1 MVSFATWGNQLYS
14 GERSYNIVGKA
25 KVYLSICGFLVLA
38 SLVLLLTRGL
48 NPSIEFSGGTQF
60 IVMGSSE
67 TSQAVAYD
75 VLAEDGITENVR
87 VSALGS
93 DSIRVQTQS
102 LTSQE
107 TQNLRNDLAEAYDVS
122 PDSVDTNV
130 VGATW
135 SQDVTQKAAKSIVIF
150 VILVSVLITIY
161 FRSWRTSA
169 AALIALINDLL
180 VTAGFFALT
189 QVEVSPATV
198 IGFLTILGYS
208 LYDTVVVFDK
218 VREVAGQYDG
228 QDKYTYG
235 ELVNLGVNQTLVR
248 SINTSVVALL
258 PVGAI
263 LFIGSLLLGAGTLT
277 DISLALFVGIIVG
290 TFSSIFVGAPIL
302 ALLYQARPKIHEK
315 DEEILAARAAA
326 KAASSD
332 TDGSDSDDSSQAS
345 DQRVSVSVAA
355 KQPGRHLGQSAQPK
369 RKSRSKK

>member
-315 DEEILAARAAA
+315 DEKILAARVA
-326 KAASSD
+326 KADAANAAGPEGD
-332 TDGSDSDDSSQAS
+332 ENWQAS

>member
-1 MVSFATWGNQLYS
+1 M
-14 GERSYNIVGKA
+14 
-25 KVYLSICGFLVLA
+25 
-38 SLVLLLTRGL
+38 
-48 NPSIEFSGGTQF
+48 
-60 IVMGSSE
+60 
-67 TSQAVAYD
+67 
-75 VLAEDGITENVR
+75 
-87 VSALGS
+87 
-93 DSIRVQTQS
+93 
-102 LTSQE
+102 
-107 TQNLRNDLAEAYDVS
+107 S

-315 DEEILAARAAA
+315 DEKILAARAA
-326 KAASSD
+326 KADAANAAGPEGD
-332 TDGSDSDDSSQAS
+332 ENWQAS

-369 RKSRSKK
+369 HKSRSKK

>member
-1 MVSFATWGNQLYS
+1 MASFATWGNELYS
-14 GERSYNIVGKA
+14 GKRSYDIVGKA
-25 KVYLSICGFLVLA
+25 KIFLSISGILVAL
-38 SLVLLLTRGL
+38 SIILLFTRGL

-67 TSQAVAYD
+67 SSQQVAYD

-87 VSALGS
+87 VSALGT
-93 DSIRVQTQS
+93 DSIRIQTQS
-102 LTSQE
+102 LSTQE
-107 TQNLRNDLAEAYDVS
+107 TQSLRTDLAQAYGVS
-122 PDSVDTNV
+122 ADEVDTNV

-135 SQDVTQKAAKSIVIF
+135 SQDVTKKAAQSIIIF
-150 VILVSVLITIY
+150 VILVSALITIY

-169 AALIALINDLL
+169 AALIALVNDLL
-180 VTAGFFALT
+180 ITAGFFALT

-218 VREVAGQYDG
+218 VREVAGKYEG
-228 QDKYTYG
+228 QDRYTYG

-258 PVGAI
+258 PVASI

-302 ALLYQARPKIHEK
+302 ALLYEARPKIRDRDQK
-315 DEEILAARAAA
+315 ILATREA
-326 KAASSD
+326 KAQVKAGQAQ
-332 TDGSDSDDSSQAS
+332 DGSDLAGD
-345 DQRVSVSVAA
+345 DQRVTVAVAA